1 MSGPVQFVLGACWV
15 RFMKKFLQGILDDL
29 RDGRSF
35 RRSPDFCSLVQAIVK
50 LESRTHTGKHIDEAE
65 VRQLAADFGAGK
77 AGKALS
83 VVDNIQKMV
92 FEI

>member
-1 MSGPVQFVLGACWV
+1 MSGPAKFILRARRV
-15 RFMKKFLQGILDDL
+15 RFMKEFPQGILDDL

-35 RRSPDFCSLVQAIVK
+35 RRGPDFCSLVQAIVK
-50 LESRTHTGKHIDEAE
+50 VESRTHTEKHIDEAE
-65 VRQLAADFGAGK
+65 VRQLAADFGTGK

-92 FEI
+92 FEH